1 MRMMMQDKLLEKKEE
16 NSEGREDKQMSRDN
30 EIKSLKEEL
39 ENVKKKMA
47 ELQNDYNE
55 LQQEYEKLSSKQK
68 SSHNWGLRWLKVK
81 KSFQIKRE
89 DDETRDGARRRS
101 STGPRT
107 SFRRRMSMS

>member
-1 MRMMMQDKLLEKKEE
+1 MK
-16 NSEGREDKQMSRDN
+16 SRHA
-30 EIKSLKEEL
+30 LKEEL

-68 SSHNWGLRWLKVK
+68 SSHNWGLRWQKVK
-81 KSFQIKRE
+81 KSFQIKHE

-107 SFRRRMSMS
+107 SLRRRMSMS